1 MSIFDDKIILA
12 TAAAGVVGATALITS
27 SYMWSNHPKIK
38 PIGDISKQSVILPD
52 GSRAAP
58 GHEEEAKLIKS
69 YKGEIRTTYEC
80 FQNGLK
86 LSRHCPFLGERTGP
100 NKEYE
105 WMTYQQVHDKAEHIG
120 SGLLQLGIKQ
130 GSENFI
136 CILCSNRPEWTI
148 IDIGCTMYSIVM
160 APLYETLGSES
171 SAYIINQTECPLI
184 ICEDEEKAKL
194 LLKGDNPIKS
204 VQYIVLVKPTM
215 TDHKELMD
223 LKPNIKFITLSEV
236 ETLGEN
242 NPREHIPPKPTDLFS
257 LSYTSGSTGT
267 PKGVM
272 ISHEN
277 IVSVFGAVTDMIA
290 EYNPYTT
297 ETVHI
302 SYLPLPHAFERI
314 NLIAVYTT
322 GGRIGFFQRDIKKL
336 FDDINVLK
344 PTIFPTVPR
353 LLNRI
358 YDKINADVSKSI
370 VKSKLLDWALA
381 SKTNEIK
388 QMIVRRDSIW
398 DRLIFKKIQEL
409 FGGNVKFMV
418 TGSAPLSDKVLT
430 FFRCALGC
438 LIFEG
443 YGQTEATA
451 VVTMTLPQEYTS
463 GHVGGPLRSSLLK
476 LVDVPESEYYAKDGK
491 GEICVKGP
499 SVTSGYYKLP
509 EKTAEILDKDGWL
522 HTQDIGM
529 WLPNGALK
537 IIDRKKNIF
546 KLAQGEYI
554 APEKNE
560 NIYSQCPLVAQIFVD
575 GHSLQAYTVAI
586 VVPDEEV
593 LFNWTNSEGIKG
605 NFAELCANKD
615 VKAHILK
622 EMLNFGKNGGLK
634 GFEQIRDIYLHSQP
648 FSIENGLL
656 SPTLKSK
663 RIALRK
669 YFAEHV
675 TKLYEVNQ

>member
-1 MSIFDDKIILA
+1 MLA
-12 TAAAGVVGATALITS
+12 AAAGVVGATALITS
-27 SYMWSNHPKIK
+27 HYMLSNHPKIT
-38 PIGDISKQSVILPD
+38 PIGDTECQSKLLKDGVRVSPYLQDESELIS
-52 GSRAAP
+52 
-58 GHEEEAKLIKS
+58 S
-69 YKGEIRTTYEC
+69 YKGKFHTTYEC
-80 FQNGLK
+80 FQNGLNI
-86 LSRHCPFLGERTGP
+86 SRHCPFLGERTGP

-105 WMTYQQVHDKAEHIG
+105 WITYQQAHDKAQRIG
-120 SGLLQLGIKQ
+120 SGLLQLGIK
-130 GSENFI
+130 SDDFI
-136 CILCSNRPEWTI
+136 CILGNNRPEWTLV
-148 IDIGCTMYSIVM
+148 DLGCTMYSIVM

-184 ICEDEEKAKL
+184 FCEDEEKSKML
-194 LLKGDNPIKS
+194 LSGADPLKS
-204 VQYIVLVKPTM
+204 VKIIVLMKPTT
-215 TDHKELMD
+215 TDHKELKE
-223 LKPNIKFITLSEV
+223 LKPHIKFVTLADV

-242 NPREHIPPKPTDLFS
+242 NPREHNPPKPSDLFS

-272 ISHEN
+272 ITHRN
-277 IVSVFGAVTDMIA
+277 IVSVFGAVIDMIA
-290 EYNPYTT
+290 EYSPYNTD
-297 ETVHI
+297 TVHI

-314 NLIAVYTT
+314 NQIAVYTT
-322 GGRIGFFQRDIKKL
+322 GGKIGFFQRDIKLL
-336 FDDINVLK
+336 FDDIKVLK

-358 YDKINADVSKSI
+358 YDKINADVSKSLL
-370 VKSKLLDWALA
+370 KKKLLEWALA
-381 SKTNEIK
+381 SKSREIK
-388 QMIVRRDSIW
+388 QLIVRRDSIW
-398 DRLIFKKIQEL
+398 DKLVFKKIQDI
-409 FGGNVKFMV
+409 FGGNIKFMV

-451 VVTMTLPQEYTS
+451 VVTMTLPQEYKS

-499 SVTSGYYKLP
+499 SVTKGYYKLP
-509 EKTAEILDKDGWL
+509 DKTSEILDKDGWL
-522 HTQDIGM
+522 HTQDVGM

-546 KLAQGEYI
+546 KLSQGEYI

-560 NIYSQCPLVAQIFVD
+560 NVYSQCPFVAQVFVD

-593 LFNWTNSEGIKG
+593 LCNWAKNEGVEG
-605 NFAELCANKD
+605 NFDELCANKH
-615 VKAHILK
+615 VKDHILR
-622 EMLNFGKNGGLK
+622 EMHTFGKNGGLK
-634 GFEQIRDIYLHSQP
+634 RFEQVKDIFLDSQL
-648 FSIENGLL
+648 FTIENGLL

-669 YFAEHV
+669 YFKDHIN
-675 TKLYEVNQ
+675 KLYECNM